1 MKSISSIVEETLLK
15 KKVKK
20 SSKAKESDESELEFK
35 ILFDIVYSKSFKKS
49 KSIFIKKYI
58 LDILALSLGNV
69 RRASAIANIDRRH
82 MHRLLNEHHVNPQE
96 NRQDPLKF
104 SNYLNNNFRN
114 IVDDKIEEMNI
125 SGKKL
130 QNIYSNL
137 HDLTLMIANNHDNP
151 ATFKEAIDIFE
162 KNFIEKA
169 LLENDFDMKK
179 TSKFL
184 KISTRTLYRKIKEL
198 NISSS

>member
-1 MKSISSIVEETLLK
+1 
-15 KKVKK
+15 
-20 SSKAKESDESELEFK
+20 
-35 ILFDIVYSKSFKKS
+35 
-49 KSIFIKKYI
+49 
-58 LDILALSLGNV
+58 
-69 RRASAIANIDRRH
+69 
-82 MHRLLNEHHVNPQE
+82 
-96 NRQDPLKF
+96 
-104 SNYLNNNFRN
+104 
-114 IVDDKIEEMNI
+114 MNI